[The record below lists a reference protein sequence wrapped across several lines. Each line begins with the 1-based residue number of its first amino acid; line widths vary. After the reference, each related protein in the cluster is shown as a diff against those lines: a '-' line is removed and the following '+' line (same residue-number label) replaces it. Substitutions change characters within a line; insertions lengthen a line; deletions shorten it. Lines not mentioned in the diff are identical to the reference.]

1 MIDSPPFYLDRNLSV
16 VINGDEEEA
25 KLLLLEESK
34 LPTTTDDLDE
44 ANDSDNEDNE
54 LENERSKKGHQER
67 KKSKADML
75 EQRKT
80 NLFKAHPLSVTLT
93 IASRS
98 PVNGSLVLTF
108 FYLPQLGLVTVSP
121 APKTDFLAATSIA
134 ASETVNPIT
143 LLDALYPDDMGI
155 ESPKSKTI
163 FQLQDLHLEPQELL
177 VFLVER
183 GVGKPYKWA
192 QNICGVECTPANLPA
207 TAASSSGS
215 GGDLEAMV
223 DVCQKYVP
231 TIIRMI
237 RQRYLNRL
245 SLYKQ
250 IQALEQRNL
259 SLPSATNSAED
270 VRISATLTKFQAIAW
285 NDYNMME
292 CNQKFIAAGMVT
304 PHDLLFEAVVKRHS
318 AKLICNLVIGANYP
332 HSQPLWTM
340 NVVWNGRDMVATS
353 CAQLREIEL
362 WVNAT
367 DMRKERETLLQ
378 TQLKKAMS
386 SFDLY
391 LETEGPLV
399 NSLEF
404 SPQKTFHVKG
414 IRGRQRSIIE
424 SRNFKS
430 MF

>member
-1 MIDSPPFYLDRNLSV
+1 MINFPSTDQNLTV

-25 KLLLLEESK
+25 KLLLEESK
-34 LPTTTDDLDE
+34 QAVQQDELDE
-44 ANDSDNEDNE
+44 VNDSDNEDQE
-54 LENERSKKGHQER
+54 MDNERSKKGHSER
-67 KKSKADML
+67 KKSKADIL
-75 EQRKT
+75 EQKKT

-93 IASRS
+93 ITSRV
-98 PVNGSLVLTF
+98 PANGSLVLTF
-108 FYLPQLGLVTVSP
+108 YYLPQLGLVTVTP
-121 APKTDFLAATSIA
+121 TPKTEFLVSSSIA

-163 FQLQDLHLEPQELL
+163 FQLQDLNLEPQELL
-177 VFLVER
+177 VFLIER

-192 QNICGVECTPANLPA
+192 QNICGIECTPANLPA
-207 TAASSSGS
+207 MASSSS
-215 GGDLEAMV
+215 SVVDSDAMV

-237 RQRYLNRL
+237 RKRYLNRL

-250 IQALEQRNL
+250 IQALEQRNI
-259 SLPSATNSAED
+259 SLPSSTSTSGDD
-270 VRISATLTKFQAIAW
+270 VRISSTLSKFQALAW

-292 CNQKFIAAGMVT
+292 CNQQFIAAGLVNQ
-304 PHDLLFEAVVKRHS
+304 HDLLFEAVVKRHS
-318 AKLICNLVIGANYP
+318 AKLICNLVVGANYP
-332 HSQPLWTM
+332 NSQPLWTL
-340 NVVWNGRDMVATS
+340 NVVWNGKDLTSSS
-353 CAQLREIEL
+353 CAALREIEL
-362 WVNAT
+362 WVNST
-367 DMRKERETLLQ
+367 EIKKERETLLQ

-414 IRGRQRSIIE
+414 FRGRQRSIIE